1 MIATRWFPCLFS
13 LSLCV
18 SSGFAQPSAD
28 LDRVERHQSPEWQAL
43 APHLP
48 DPATATAAALTT
60 AADVMRARRM
70 PEDALDY
77 YRYALARGGDEAK
90 LDNLIGITL
99 LELQRLPEAR
109 ATFKR
114 AIQLKPKAAD
124 PWNNLGATEYTAGQ
138 FRAALQDYARAVKL
152 NKKTAVFHSNLG
164 TVYFELKDYESARQ
178 EYITAIKL
186 DPQVFHSGSVSGVE
200 AHIMSA
206 SDRGRFCFE
215 MAKMAARIHDDDNV
229 IRWLARASEIGF
241 NVQQEMSGDKDFLVY
256 KKDPRV
262 LSAIQNARAM
272 RTGQIADSGLQP
284 KEVTP

>member
-1 MIATRWFPCLFS
+1 MIAARCLPCLIS

-18 SSGFAQPSAD
+18 SSGFAQRSDD

-48 DPATATAAALTT
+48 DPATATAASLTT

-77 YRYALARGGDEAK
+77 YRFALQRGDDPK
-90 LDNLIGITL
+90 LENSIGITL

-109 ATFKR
+109 AAFRR
-114 AIQLKPKAAD
+114 AIQLKPKGAEQ
-124 PWNNLGATEYTAGQ
+124 WNNLGATEYAAGQ
-138 FRAALQDYARAVKL
+138 YRAALQDYVHAVKL
-152 NKKTAVFHSNLG
+152 NRKSAVFHSNLG
-164 TVYFELKDYESARQ
+164 TAYFEMKDYESARA

-186 DPQVFHSGSVSGVE
+186 DPKVFHSGSLSGVD

-229 IRWLARASEIGF
+229 IRWLARSSETFSFI
-241 NVQQEMSGDKDFLVY
+241 
-256 KKDPRV
+256 
-262 LSAIQNARAM
+262 ARIRAC
-272 RTGQIADSGLQP
+272 
-284 KEVTP
+284 

>member
-1 MIATRWFPCLFS
+1 MIATRWFPCLIS
-13 LSLCV
+13 LSLCA
-18 SSGFAQPSAD
+18 SSGFAQRSAD
-28 LDRVERHQSPEWQAL
+28 LDRVERHQSPQWQAL

-48 DPATATAAALTT
+48 DPATATAADLTT

-77 YRYALARGGDEAK
+77 YHFALQRGGDEAK

-109 ATFKR
+109 AAFKR
-114 AIQLKPKAAD
+114 SIQLKPKGAE

-138 FRAALQDYARAVKL
+138 FRAAQQDYAHAVRL
-152 NKKTAVFHSNLG
+152 NNKSAVFHSNLG
-164 TVYFELKDYESARQ
+164 TVYFELKDYESARA
-178 EYITAIKL
+178 EYVTAIKL
-186 DPQVFHSGSVSGVE
+186 DPRVFHSGGVSGVE

-229 IRWLARASEIGF
+229 IRWLARSSETGF
-241 NVQQEMSGDKDFLVY
+241 NVQEQMSGDKDFLVY
-256 KKDPRV
+256 RKDPRV
-262 LSAIQNARAM
+262 LSVIQNARAM